1 MTDCEPDE
9 AQLGRVIEALG
20 QASRRPP
27 RFAVAAEVP
36 VVLSELEEWLADE
49 RQWVSGYAGQW
60 RSLIEDLGAAPK
72 ALGPR
77 LGSYLRSG
85 RRAAIWAELTGV
97 RKALSDRRRGGPDPV
112 LRRRLQRAAEE
123 LRLAIGE
130 TDALHGAWEDLL
142 RASSDEVAL
151 ARAHTLLVL
160 ANDQG
165 LDSGN
170 ISSQLAEVLRDSGY
184 RVAILRGES
193 TNRFESLAE
202 RAEASVGERLEL
214 CRGLLATPGVSGKAV
229 IWLRYLLAPL
239 DQEAMIEIS
248 DGVTIYAQGSL
259 REAWIDDRQDRLPPE
274 LRDGNR
280 PCNLAMLARIPDPDE
295 DEEDEA
301 YTDPDEGRPPYALIR
316 VDLGRV
322 RFAEALALARETA
335 ELLVSLAV
343 LHGADPAIW
352 LLTGDYVTFRDGR
365 GGGASFTAPPVFEPT
380 FEQDSAMASDRL
392 PFVLSHWSEQL
403 APHLPL
409 TRPDLRR
416 AAQLAYW
423 MRRAQE
429 TWEPGRLVLYDRVF
443 EQVAGWAGFTDL
455 GRFVEDCLRPSWP
468 LGRIRNEITNCW
480 AAVHHAGSGP
490 FREITEVAWAE
501 IAAVPEIEYVPRD
514 DGGWEVNLKGV
525 LLRLGFILERLNPE
539 SALHERVALLRQ
551 RTSSAK
557 ATRSWLDEIDTHFE
571 ALRVRTRRLRNA
583 LVHGGPVG
591 EQAAASV
598 LPFAEWLATDALHT
612 ALDGLLADK
621 GDLIDHFLSR
631 RADQLGVRKGLV
643 DGKAP
648 TEVLFWESD

>member
-1 MTDCEPDE
+1 MTECEPDE
-9 AQLGRVIEALG
+9 AQLGRVIEALE
-20 QASRRPP
+20 QARRRPP
-27 RFAVAAEVP
+27 RFAAAAEVP

-60 RSLIEDLGAAPK
+60 RSLIDDLTAARMALGARF
-72 ALGPR
+72 GT
-77 LGSYLRSG
+77 YLRSG
-85 RRAAIWAELTGV
+85 ARASIWAELTGV
-97 RKALSDRRRGGPDPV
+97 RKALRDRRRGGPDPV
-112 LRRRLQRAAEE
+112 LRRRLKRAAEQ
-123 LRLAIGE
+123 LRLAIDE
-130 TDALHGAWEDLL
+130 ADALPTAWEDLL
-142 RASSDEVAL
+142 LASTDEVAL

-160 ANDQG
+160 AAEQG
-165 LDSGN
+165 LDSDA
-170 ISSQLAEVLRDSGY
+170 IASQLAEVLRDSGY
-184 RVAILRGES
+184 RIAILRGEP

-202 RAEASVGERLEL
+202 RAGASVGERLEL
-214 CRGLLATPGVSGKAV
+214 CRSLLATPGASGEAV
-229 IWLRYLLAPL
+229 VWLRYLLAPL
-239 DQEAMIEIS
+239 DPGVMIEIS
-248 DGVTIYAQGSL
+248 EGVRIYAQGSL
-259 REAWIDDRQDRLPPE
+259 REAWVADQRERLPPE

-280 PCNLAMLARIPDPDE
+280 PHNLATMARIPDPDE
-295 DEEDEA
+295 DEGDEA
-301 YTDPDEGRPPYALIR
+301 YVDPDEGRPPYALIR
-316 VDLGRV
+316 IDLGRV

-352 LLTGDYVTFRDGR
+352 LLTGDYATFRDGR
-365 GGGASFTAPPVFEPT
+365 GAGASFTAPPVFEPNL
-380 FEQDSAMASDRL
+380 EQESAMASDRL
-392 PFVLSHWSEQL
+392 PFVISKWSEQL

-468 LGRIRNEITNCW
+468 LGRVRNEITNCW
-480 AAVHHAGSGP
+480 AAVHNAGSGP
-490 FREITEVAWAE
+490 FREISESAWSE
-501 IAAVPEIEYVPRD
+501 IAAAPEIGYVPRD

-525 LLRLGFILERLNPE
+525 LLRLSFILERLSPD
-539 SALHERVALLRQ
+539 SALHERVERLRE

-557 ATRSWLDEIDTHFE
+557 ATLSWLDELDGHFA
-571 ALRVRTRRLRNA
+571 ALRARTRRLRNA

-591 EQAAASV
+591 EQAAGSV

-631 RADQLGVRKGLV
+631 RTAQLGAREGLV
-643 DGKAP
+643 AGKSP